1 MELTFLGTG
10 TSHGIPVIGCQCSV
24 CTSSNP
30 KNKRTRSS
38 VILEVQGLNILI
50 DTATE
55 FRLQAL
61 AAQIERVDAV
71 LYTHCHADH
80 VFGFDDLRVFGSHQQ
95 QAVPVYGNEP
105 TITELRSVFA
115 YAFRKTQEGGGKPQ
129 VETNIVAGQFQIQG
143 VEITPIPVFHGE
155 LPIFGYRIGRA
166 AYVTDCSCIPPQSLT
181 LLKDLDLLILG
192 VIRREPHPT
201 HMHLDQA
208 LELVE
213 TLRPKRTYFTHI
225 SHLLDHDE
233 TNHTLPQ
240 GVELAYDGLRI
251 TVD

>member
-1 MELTFLGTG
+1 
-10 TSHGIPVIGCQCSV
+10 
-24 CTSSNP
+24 
-30 KNKRTRSS
+30 
-38 VILEVQGLNILI
+38 
-50 DTATE
+50 
-55 FRLQAL
+55 
-61 AAQIERVDAV
+61 
-71 LYTHCHADH
+71 
-80 VFGFDDLRVFGSHQQ
+80 
-95 QAVPVYGNEP
+95 
-105 TITELRSVFA
+105 VFA

>member
-80 VFGFDDLRVFGSHQQ
+80 VFGFDDLRVFDYHQQ